1 MSNNPTNQENQEK
14 NKEPKQKA
22 QTTVKTAVAKHCLTE
37 SIAVNI
43 ICGLLF
49 LVFGYIAIMSIFQT
63 CVIDPANYSSE
74 VILFQ
79 DDLFVINIF
88 CLVIFTALLFKINK
102 HTAFFAKVNMKFMEA
117 GLFAFSAIIGLVW
130 IFSVQSIPAADSYNI
145 YETASQTAQGN
156 YASLHNGS
164 DFYNKDFYSGFSYY
178 NCYPFQL
185 GFVLISEIVYR
196 IFGTDS
202 TMPIQVINV
211 LCVAAAYLGIA
222 KITKQ
227 IFGRNKIEFIVILAL
242 AGCIQPVLFC
252 TFVYGN
258 IIGMCCA
265 IWASHFLIKYF
276 QTDKYLVLIPCGVLL
291 VVSALAKYNNLIYL
305 VAFVI
310 MLIIH
315 TVKAKKWQ
323 SIAFALALC
332 IAVVGTSNLVI
343 KSYASRAN
351 TELKGGVSQVLYL
364 DMGLNESY
372 MAPGWYNNIALSL
385 YTSNNCDIDAAESQA
400 WSDINSRLNKMK
412 NDSEY
417 AINFFGNKILS
428 QWNEPS
434 YESIWV
440 SKVKGHN
447 VDVQEGLG
455 KTVYDGSTGQFL
467 ELYFNFYMMAVFI
480 LFTLG
485 IYFMFLYK
493 KTNISTVLLPLVLLG
508 GFGYHLL
515 FEGKSQYILTYI
527 VLLLP
532 YASYALCT
540 ILESEYT
547 GIKKVVNSLKEIPDK
562 QPKGFKDTKLY
573 GKIFK
578 RKSK

>member
-1 MSNNPTNQENQEK
+1 MSNNPTNQEK

-156 YASLHNGS
+156 YAFLHNGS

-202 TMPIQVINV
+202 TMPLQVINV

-440 SKVKGHN
+440 SKVKRHD

-455 KTVYDGSTGQFL
+455 KAVYDGSTGQFL

-578 RKSK
+578 SKSK

>member
-1 MSNNPTNQENQEK
+1 MSNNPTNQEK

-156 YASLHNGS
+156 YAFLHNGS

-202 TMPIQVINV
+202 TMPLQVINV
-211 LCVAAAYLGIA
+211 ICVAAAYLGIA

-440 SKVKGHN
+440 SKVKGHD
-447 VDVQEGLG
+447 VDVQGGLG
-455 KTVYDGSTGQFL
+455 KAVYDGSTGQFL

>member
-1 MSNNPTNQENQEK
+1 MSNNPTNQEK

-156 YASLHNGS
+156 YAFLHNGS
-164 DFYNKDFYSGFSYY
+164 DFYNKDFYGGFSYY

-202 TMPIQVINV
+202 T
-211 LCVAAAYLGIA
+211 
-222 KITKQ
+222 K
-227 IFGRNKIEFIVILAL
+227 
-242 AGCIQPVLFC
+242 PVLFC

-440 SKVKGHN
+440 SKVKGHD

-455 KTVYDGSTGQFL
+455 KAVYDGSTGQFL

-532 YASYALCT
+532 YAAYALCT

>member
-1 MSNNPTNQENQEK
+1 MSNNPTNQEK

-156 YASLHNGS
+156 YAFLHNGS

-202 TMPIQVINV
+202 TMPLQVINV

-440 SKVKGHN
+440 SKVKGHD

-455 KTVYDGSTGQFL
+455 KAVYDGSTGQFL

-508 GFGYHLL
+508 GFGYHLF

-547 GIKKVVNSLKEIPDK
+547 GIKKVINSLKEIPDK

>member
-1 MSNNPTNQENQEK
+1 
-14 NKEPKQKA
+14 
-22 QTTVKTAVAKHCLTE
+22 
-37 SIAVNI
+37 
-43 ICGLLF
+43 
-49 LVFGYIAIMSIFQT
+49 
-63 CVIDPANYSSE
+63 
-74 VILFQ
+74 
-79 DDLFVINIF
+79 
-88 CLVIFTALLFKINK
+88 
-102 HTAFFAKVNMKFMEA
+102 
-117 GLFAFSAIIGLVW
+117 
-130 IFSVQSIPAADSYNI
+130 
-145 YETASQTAQGN
+145 
-156 YASLHNGS
+156 
-164 DFYNKDFYSGFSYY
+164 
-178 NCYPFQL
+178 
-185 GFVLISEIVYR
+185 
-196 IFGTDS
+196 
-202 TMPIQVINV
+202 
-211 LCVAAAYLGIA
+211 
-222 KITKQ
+222 
-227 IFGRNKIEFIVILAL
+227 
-242 AGCIQPVLFC
+242 
-252 TFVYGN
+252 
-258 IIGMCCA
+258 
-265 IWASHFLIKYF
+265 
-276 QTDKYLVLIPCGVLL
+276 
-291 VVSALAKYNNLIYL
+291 
-305 VAFVI
+305 
-310 MLIIH
+310 
-315 TVKAKKWQ
+315 
-323 SIAFALALC
+323 
-332 IAVVGTSNLVI
+332 
-343 KSYASRAN
+343 
-351 TELKGGVSQVLYL
+351 
-364 DMGLNESY
+364 MGLNESY

-440 SKVKGHN
+440 SKVKGHD

-455 KTVYDGSTGQFL
+455 KAVYDGSTGQFL
-467 ELYFNFYMMAVFI
+467 ELYFNFYMMVVFI

>member
-1 MSNNPTNQENQEK
+1 MSKTKPNQQK
-14 NKEPKQKA
+14 KQPAK
-22 QTTVKTAVAKHCLTE
+22 QTDTVKEAAAPFKKRCLVE

-49 LVFGYIAIMSIFQT
+49 LAFGYVAIMTIFQT
-63 CVIDPANYSSE
+63 CVIDPQNYGSE
-74 VILFQ
+74 VILYQ
-79 DDLFVINIF
+79 DDLFVINIL
-88 CLVIFTALLFKINK
+88 CLAIFTAVLFKINK
-102 HTAFFAKVNMKFMEA
+102 HTEFFAKVNIKYMEI
-117 GLFAFSAIIGLVW
+117 GLFAFSSIIGLIW
-130 IFSVQSIPAADSYNI
+130 IFSVQSVPAADSYNI
-145 YETASQTAQGN
+145 YETATQASQGIYT
-156 YASLHNGS
+156 SLYDGG

-185 GFVLISEIVYR
+185 GFVLISEIIYR

-202 TMPIQVINV
+202 TMPLQVINV
-211 LCVAAAYLGIA
+211 LCVAAGYLAVA
-222 KITKQ
+222 KITKY
-227 IFGRNKIEFIVILAL
+227 IFGRKKIEFIVILAL

-265 IWASHFLIKYF
+265 LWASFFLIRYF
-276 QTDKYLVLIPCGVLL
+276 QTSKYLLLIPCGVLL

-315 TVKAKKWQ
+315 TVKEKKWQ
-323 SIAFALALC
+323 SVAFALALC

-343 KSYASRAN
+343 KSYEVRAN
-351 TELKGGVSQVLYL
+351 TEFKGGVSQVLYL

-385 YTSNNCDIDAAESQA
+385 YTDNNCDIDAAQTQA
-400 WSDINSRLNKMK
+400 WSQIDSRLNTMSS
-412 NDSEY
+412 DFDY
-417 AINFFGNKILS
+417 TINFFGNKILS
-428 QWNEPS
+428 QWNEPT

-440 SKVKGHN
+440 SKVKSHN
-447 VDVQEGLG
+447 TDVQTGLG
-455 KTVYDGSTGQFL
+455 KAVYDGSTGQFL
-467 ELYFNFYMMAVFI
+467 ELYFNFYMSAVFI

-485 IYFMFLYK
+485 IYFMFLHK
-493 KTNISTVLLPLVLLG
+493 KTNVQTVLLPLVLLG
-508 GFGYHLL
+508 GFSYHLL
-515 FEGKSQYILTYI
+515 FEGKSQYVLTYI

-532 YASYALCT
+532 YAAYALCT

-547 GIKKVVNSLKEIPDK
+547 GIKNSVNKLKTIPDK
-562 QPKGFKDTKLY
+562 EPKSFKDTELY

-578 RKSK
+578 NKAK

>member
-1 MSNNPTNQENQEK
+1 MSKNQSI
-14 NKEPKQKA
+14 KQN
-22 QTTVKTAVAKHCLTE
+22 KTATNTKTQSSAKASPAKHCLTE

-43 ICGLLF
+43 ICGMLF
-49 LVFGYIAIMSIFQT
+49 LIFGYIAIMSIFQT
-63 CVIDPANYSSE
+63 CIIDPANYHSE
-74 VILFQ
+74 VIIFQ

-88 CLVIFTALLFKINK
+88 CLAIFTAVLFKINR
-102 HTAFFAKVNMKFMEA
+102 HTDFFAKVNMQLMEV
-117 GLFAFSAIIGLVW
+117 GLFAFSAVIGLVW
-130 IFSVQSIPAADSYNI
+130 IFSVQSTPGADSLNI
-145 YETASQTAQGN
+145 FETATQAAQGN
-156 YASLHNGS
+156 YSAFYNGS
-164 DFYNKDFYSGFSYY
+164 EFYNKDFYSGFSYY

-202 TMPIQVINV
+202 SMPMQVINV
-211 LCVAAAYLGIA
+211 LCVAAAYLGVA
-222 KITKQ
+222 KITKL

-242 AGCIQPVLFC
+242 AGCIQPILFC

-265 IWASHFLIKYF
+265 LWASYFLIRYF
-276 QTDKYLVLIPCGVLL
+276 QSGKYLLLIPCAALL

-323 SIAFALALC
+323 SVAFALALC
-332 IAVVGTSNLVI
+332 VAVVGTSNLVI
-343 KSYASRAN
+343 KSYEARAN

-385 YTSNNCDIDAAESQA
+385 YTGNNCDIKAAEKQA
-400 WSDINSRLNKMK
+400 WSDIDSRLDKMSR
-412 NDSEY
+412 DSEY
-417 AINFFGNKILS
+417 TINFFGNKILS

-447 VDVQEGLG
+447 TDVQTGLG
-455 KTVYDGSTGQFL
+455 KAVYDGSTGQFL
-467 ELYFNFYMMAVFI
+467 ELYFSFYMMAVFI

-485 IYFMFLYK
+485 IYFMFLYR
-493 KTNISTVLLPLVLLG
+493 KTNIATVLLPLVLLG

-515 FEGKSQYILTYI
+515 FEAKSQYILTYI

-532 YASYALCT
+532 YAAYALCT
-540 ILESEYT
+540 VLEGEYI
-547 GIKKVVNSLKEIPDK
+547 GIKKVINKLKEIPDK
-562 QPKGFKDTKLY
+562 EPVGFKDTELY
-573 GKIFK
+573 DKIFN
-578 RKSK
+578 RKAK

>member
-1 MSNNPTNQENQEK
+1 MSKNQSI
-14 NKEPKQKA
+14 KQN
-22 QTTVKTAVAKHCLTE
+22 KTATNTKTQSSAKASPAKHCLTE

-43 ICGLLF
+43 ICGMLF
-49 LVFGYIAIMSIFQT
+49 LIFGYIAIMSIFQT
-63 CVIDPANYSSE
+63 CIIDPANYHSE
-74 VILFQ
+74 VIIFQ

-88 CLVIFTALLFKINK
+88 CLAVFAAVLFKINR
-102 HTAFFAKVNMKFMEA
+102 HTEFFAKVNMRLMEV
-117 GLFAFSAIIGLVW
+117 GLFAFSAVIGLVW
-130 IFSVQSIPAADSYNI
+130 IFSVQSTPGADSLNI
-145 YETASQTAQGN
+145 FETATQAAQGN
-156 YASLHNGS
+156 YSDFYNGS
-164 DFYNKDFYSGFSYY
+164 EFYNKDFYSGFSYY

-202 TMPIQVINV
+202 SMPMQVINV
-211 LCVAAAYLGIA
+211 LCVAAAYLGVA
-222 KITKQ
+222 KITKL

-242 AGCIQPVLFC
+242 AGCIQPILFC

-265 IWASHFLIKYF
+265 LWASYFLIRYF
-276 QTDKYLVLIPCGVLL
+276 QSGKYLLLIPCAVLL

-315 TVKAKKWQ
+315 TIKAKKWQ
-323 SIAFALALC
+323 SVAFALALC
-332 IAVVGTSNLVI
+332 VAVVGTSNLVI
-343 KSYASRAN
+343 KSYEARAN

-385 YTSNNCDIDAAESQA
+385 YTGNNCDIKAAEKQA
-400 WSDINSRLNKMK
+400 WSDIDSRLDKMSR
-412 NDSEY
+412 DSEY
-417 AINFFGNKILS
+417 TINFFGNKILS

-447 VDVQEGLG
+447 TDVQTGLG
-455 KTVYDGSTGQFL
+455 KAVYDGSTGQFL
-467 ELYFNFYMMAVFI
+467 ELYFSFYMMAVFI

-485 IYFMFLYK
+485 IYFMFLYR
-493 KTNISTVLLPLVLLG
+493 KTNIATVLLPLVLLG

-515 FEGKSQYILTYI
+515 FEAKSQYILTYI

-532 YASYALCT
+532 YAAYALCT
-540 ILESEYT
+540 VLEGEYI
-547 GIKKVVNSLKEIPDK
+547 GIKKVINKLKEIPDK
-562 QPKGFKDTKLY
+562 EPVSFNDTELY
-573 GKIFK
+573 DKIFN
-578 RKSK
+578 RKAK

>member
-1 MSNNPTNQENQEK
+1 MSKTKPNQQKKQPAKPTDK
-14 NKEPKQKA
+14 VK
-22 QTTVKTAVAKHCLTE
+22 KTAAPFKKRCLVE

-49 LVFGYIAIMSIFQT
+49 LAFGYVAIMTIFQT
-63 CVIDPANYSSE
+63 CVIDPQNYGSE
-74 VILFQ
+74 VILYQ
-79 DDLFVINIF
+79 DDLFVINIL
-88 CLVIFTALLFKINK
+88 CLAIFTAVLFKINK
-102 HTAFFAKVNMKFMEA
+102 HTEFFAKVNIKYMEI
-117 GLFAFSAIIGLVW
+117 GLFAFSSIIGLIW
-130 IFSVQSIPAADSYNI
+130 IFSVQSVPAADSYNI
-145 YETASQTAQGN
+145 YETATQASQGIYT
-156 YASLHNGS
+156 SLYDGG

-185 GFVLISEIVYR
+185 GFVLISEIIYR

-202 TMPIQVINV
+202 TMPLQVINV
-211 LCVAAAYLGIA
+211 LCVAAGYLAVA
-222 KITKQ
+222 KITKY
-227 IFGRNKIEFIVILAL
+227 IFGRKKIEFIVILAL

-265 IWASHFLIKYF
+265 LWASFFLIRYF
-276 QTDKYLVLIPCGVLL
+276 QTSKYLLLIPCGVLL

-315 TVKAKKWQ
+315 TVKEKKWQ
-323 SIAFALALC
+323 SVAFALALC

-343 KSYASRAN
+343 KSYEVRAN
-351 TELKGGVSQVLYL
+351 TEFKGGVSQVLYL

-385 YTSNNCDIDAAESQA
+385 YTGNNCDIDAAQTQA
-400 WSDINSRLNKMK
+400 WSQIDSRLNTMSS
-412 NDSEY
+412 DFDY
-417 AINFFGNKILS
+417 TINFFGNKILS
-428 QWNEPS
+428 QWNEPT

-440 SKVKGHN
+440 SKVKSHN
-447 VDVQEGLG
+447 TDVQTGLG
-455 KTVYDGSTGQFL
+455 KAVYDGSTGQFL
-467 ELYFNFYMMAVFI
+467 ELYFNFYMSAVFI

-485 IYFMFLYK
+485 IYFMFLHK
-493 KTNISTVLLPLVLLG
+493 KTNVQTVLLPLVLLG
-508 GFGYHLL
+508 GFSYHLL
-515 FEGKSQYILTYI
+515 FEGKSQYVLTYI
-527 VLLLP
+527 ILLLP
-532 YASYALCT
+532 YAAYALCT

-547 GIKKVVNSLKEIPDK
+547 GIKNSVNKLKTIPDK
-562 QPKGFKDTKLY
+562 EPKSFKDTELY

-578 RKSK
+578 NK

>member
-1 MSNNPTNQENQEK
+1 MSETKTQNKKTTPKNDNAAK
-14 NKEPKQKA
+14 NK
-22 QTTVKTAVAKHCLTE
+22 AVSTRCLTE

-49 LVFGYIAIMSIFQT
+49 LIFGYVAIMSIFQT
-63 CVIDPANYSSE
+63 CVIDPANYGSE

-79 DDLFVINIF
+79 DDLSVINIF
-88 CLVIFTALLFKINK
+88 CLVLFTVILFKINK
-102 HTAFFAKVNMKFMEA
+102 HTDFFAKVNMKFMEI

-130 IFSVQSIPAADSYNI
+130 IFSVQTIPAADSYNI
-145 YETASQTAQGN
+145 YETATQAAQGN
-156 YASLHNGS
+156 YNSFYNGA

-185 GFVLISEIVYR
+185 GFVLLCEIVYR

-202 TMPIQVINV
+202 TMPVQVINV

-222 KITKQ
+222 KTTKRM
-227 IFGRNKIEFIVILAL
+227 FCRNKIEFIVILAL
-242 AGCIQPVLFC
+242 AGCIQPILFC
-252 TFVYGN
+252 AFTYGN

-265 IWASHFLIKYF
+265 IWASYFLIRYF
-276 QTDKYLVLIPCGVLL
+276 QTNKYLLLIPCGLLL

-310 MLIIH
+310 MLVIH

-343 KSYASRAN
+343 KSYEARAN

-372 MAPGWYNNIALSL
+372 MAPGWYNGIALSL
-385 YTSNNCDIDAAESQA
+385 YTSNNCEIEPAQEQA
-400 WSDINSRLNKMK
+400 WAEIKARLDRMKSDP
-412 NDSEY
+412 EY

-428 QWNEPS
+428 QWNEPT

-440 SKVKGHN
+440 SKVKTHN
-447 VDVQEGLG
+447 VDVQSGLG
-455 KTVYDGSTGQFL
+455 KAVYDGSTGQFL

-485 IYFMFLYK
+485 IYFMFLYR
-493 KTNISTVLLPLVLLG
+493 KTNIITALLPLVLLG

-515 FEGKSQYILTYI
+515 FEGKSQYVLTYI

-532 YASYALCT
+532 YAAYALTT
-540 ILESEYT
+540 ILESKYT
-547 GIKKVVNSLKEIPDK
+547 SIKETINKLKEIPDK
-562 QPKGFKDTKLY
+562 EPANFKDTELY
-573 GKIFK
+573 NKIFK
-578 RKSK
+578 KKSK

>member
-1 MSNNPTNQENQEK
+1 MSKTKPNQQKKQPAKPTDK
-14 NKEPKQKA
+14 VK
-22 QTTVKTAVAKHCLTE
+22 KTAAPFKKRCLVE

-49 LVFGYIAIMSIFQT
+49 LAFGYVAIMTIFQT
-63 CVIDPANYSSE
+63 CVIDPQNYGSE
-74 VILFQ
+74 VILYQ
-79 DDLFVINIF
+79 DDLFVINIL
-88 CLVIFTALLFKINK
+88 CLAIFTAVLFKINK
-102 HTAFFAKVNMKFMEA
+102 HTEFFAKVNIKYMEI
-117 GLFAFSAIIGLVW
+117 GLFAFSSIIGLIW
-130 IFSVQSIPAADSYNI
+130 IFSVQSVPAADSYNI
-145 YETASQTAQGN
+145 YETATQASQGIYT
-156 YASLHNGS
+156 SLYDGG

-185 GFVLISEIVYR
+185 GFVLISEIIYR

-202 TMPIQVINV
+202 TMPLQVINV
-211 LCVAAAYLGIA
+211 LCVAAGYLAVA
-222 KITKQ
+222 KITKY
-227 IFGRNKIEFIVILAL
+227 IFGRKKIEFIVILAL

-265 IWASHFLIKYF
+265 LWASFFLIRYF
-276 QTDKYLVLIPCGVLL
+276 QTSKYLLLIPCGVLL

-315 TVKAKKWQ
+315 TVKEKKWQ
-323 SIAFALALC
+323 SVAFALALC

-343 KSYASRAN
+343 KSYEVRAN
-351 TELKGGVSQVLYL
+351 TEFKGGVSQVLYL

-385 YTSNNCDIDAAESQA
+385 YTGNNCDIDAAQTQA
-400 WSDINSRLNKMK
+400 WSQIDSRLNTMSS
-412 NDSEY
+412 DFDY
-417 AINFFGNKILS
+417 TINFFGNKILS
-428 QWNEPS
+428 QWNEPT

-440 SKVKGHN
+440 SKVKSHN
-447 VDVQEGLG
+447 TDVQTGLG
-455 KTVYDGSTGQFL
+455 KAVYDGSTGQFL
-467 ELYFNFYMMAVFI
+467 ELYFNFYMSAVFI

-485 IYFMFLYK
+485 IYFMFLHK
-493 KTNISTVLLPLVLLG
+493 KTNVQTVLLPLVLLG
-508 GFGYHLL
+508 GFSYHLL
-515 FEGKSQYILTYI
+515 FEGKSQYVLTYI
-527 VLLLP
+527 ILLLP
-532 YASYALCT
+532 YAAYALCT

-547 GIKKVVNSLKEIPDK
+547 GIKNSVNKLKTIPDK
-562 QPKGFKDTKLY
+562 EPKSFKDTELY

-578 RKSK
+578 NKAK

>member
-1 MSNNPTNQENQEK
+1 MSNNPTNQEK

-156 YASLHNGS
+156 YAFLHNGS

-202 TMPIQVINV
+202 TMPLQVINV

-315 TVKAKKWQ
+315 TIKAKKWQ

-440 SKVKGHN
+440 SKVKGHD

-455 KTVYDGSTGQFL
+455 KAVYDGSTGQFL

-532 YASYALCT
+532 YAAYALCT

>member
-1 MSNNPTNQENQEK
+1 MSNNPTNQEK

-102 HTAFFAKVNMKFMEA
+102 HTAFFSKVNMKFMEA

-156 YASLHNGS
+156 YAFLHNGS
-164 DFYNKDFYSGFSYY
+164 DFYNNDFYSGFSYY

-242 AGCIQPVLFC
+242 AGCIQPILFC

-385 YTSNNCDIDAAESQA
+385 YTSNNCDIDARITSMV
-400 WSDINSRLNKMK
+400 R
-412 NDSEY
+412 Y
-417 AINFFGNKILS
+417 
-428 QWNEPS
+428 
-434 YESIWV
+434 
-440 SKVKGHN
+440 
-447 VDVQEGLG
+447 
-455 KTVYDGSTGQFL
+455 
-467 ELYFNFYMMAVFI
+467 
-480 LFTLG
+480 
-485 IYFMFLYK
+485 
-493 KTNISTVLLPLVLLG
+493 
-508 GFGYHLL
+508 
-515 FEGKSQYILTYI
+515 
-527 VLLLP
+527 
-532 YASYALCT
+532 
-540 ILESEYT
+540 
-547 GIKKVVNSLKEIPDK
+547 
-562 QPKGFKDTKLY
+562 
-573 GKIFK
+573 
-578 RKSK
+578 